1 MRELNLRST
10 RRFAAS
16 LAFCALATWAQA
28 QAVPPAQQAA
38 SATNANATAPI
49 AKSSSRPVWAS
60 LTTAQQQALAPLQR
74 EWPSIDADRKAKWLQ
89 VANRFP
95 SMPADERARV
105 QQRMAEWSRLSPA
118 QRGEARLQFQQSRQ
132 IAPTERQAKWDAYQA
147 LPEEQR
153 RQLAERAKP
162 SAAAP
167 SPVVAANPGS
177 GKRNIVEPTPA
188 GAPKTVTPTVVQS
201 KHGATTTLLSQ
212 PHATPAHQQSGLPK
226 IAATEG
232 FVQPNTL
239 LPKRG
244 PQGAAVRAAAASA
257 APAAQ

>member
-1 MRELNLRST
+1 MFSPPIR
-10 RRFAAS
+10 S
-16 LAFCALATWAQA
+16 LAACVFSYALACVSHAQPVATPDQGAAVTNAGPVAPATKASSRPAWANLT
-28 QAVPPAQQAA
+28 PAQQ
-38 SATNANATAPI
+38 
-49 AKSSSRPVWAS
+49 
-60 LTTAQQQALAPLQR
+60 LALAPLQR
-74 EWPSIDADRKAKWLQ
+74 DWPSIDADRKAKWLQ
-89 VANRFP
+89 VANRFA

-105 QQRMAEWSRLSPA
+105 QQRMAEWSQLSPA

-147 LPEEQR
+147 LPEDQR

-162 SAAAP
+162 IGPAQATPTTASTGGA
-167 SPVVAANPGS
+167 
-177 GKRNIVEPTPA
+177 KRNIVEPAPVGT
-188 GAPKTVTPTVVQS
+188 PKTVTPTVVQS
-201 KHGATTTLLSQ
+201 KNGATTTLLSQ
-212 PHATPAHQQSGLPK
+212 PHTTPAHQQSGLPK

-257 APAAQ
+257 PPTAQ